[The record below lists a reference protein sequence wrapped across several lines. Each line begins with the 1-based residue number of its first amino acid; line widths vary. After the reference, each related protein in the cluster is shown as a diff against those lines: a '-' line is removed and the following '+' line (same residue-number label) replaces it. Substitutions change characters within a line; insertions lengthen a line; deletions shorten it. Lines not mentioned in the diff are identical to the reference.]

1 MAERVAVGRIIVGQE
16 KDRKVIQPGQ
26 RFETSEYGIDDETL
40 KRWDANR
47 TTREVR
53 DQAAAGDT
61 PRSRSRAGQVVEGRS
76 GPATQVTNPM
86 PGEEAGEARI
96 IQPVADNR
104 EALPGRSDHP
114 AAPETRQREPADAQT
129 RRTSRSNT
137 DL

>member
-1 MAERVAVGRIIVGQE
+1 MAERVAVGRIIVGQD
-16 KDRKVIQPGQ
+16 KDRKVIEPGQ
-26 RFETSEYGIDDETL
+26 KFETSEYGIDDETL

-76 GPATQVTNPM
+76 GPATQVTNPT
-86 PGEEAGEARI
+86 PGEAEARV